1 MRQPPKSAPPGP
13 KSAPP
18 GTRRPPPVPPT
29 ATRSPAAPAA
39 ARRPPPGAPALA
51 ERLRAQLALWLESL
65 KRSDRFFRM
74 RAGIVGSWLLI
85 SLVTMW
91 AACPSTGPSNA
102 LGADVQ
108 VLRDSLVGG
117 QQLLVRNESTE
128 LWTDVV
134 LTLDD
139 GWRREHKTVRPHDQ
153 LVLSMSD
160 FTRQGQPAPR
170 DLKPR
175 RLIVECEQG
184 RAAFDLR

>member
-1 MRQPPKSAPPGP
+1 MG
-13 KSAPP
+13 
-18 GTRRPPPVPPT
+18 RPPRT
-29 ATRSPAAPAA
+29 
-39 ARRPPPGAPALA
+39 PPPARQTPPSASPALA
-51 ERLRAQLALWLESL
+51 ERVGGLVTPWVESL

-91 AACPSTGPSNA
+91 AACPSSGPSNS

-134 LTLDD
+134 LTLDE
-139 GWRREHKTVRPHDQ
+139 GWRREHKTMRPHDQ

-160 FTRQGQPAPR
+160 FAREGLPAPR

-175 RLIVECEQG
+175 RLTVECEQG
-184 RAAFDLR
+184 RAVFDLK